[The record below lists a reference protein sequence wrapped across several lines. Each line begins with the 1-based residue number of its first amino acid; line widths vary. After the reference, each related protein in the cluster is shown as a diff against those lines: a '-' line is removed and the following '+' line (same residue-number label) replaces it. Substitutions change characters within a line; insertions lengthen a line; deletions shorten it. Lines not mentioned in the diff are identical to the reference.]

1 MQSTSDGD
9 TTSPDHS
16 LKNMSVEGS
25 APYKRGM
32 YKMDE
37 SWSNDKTKCY
47 FEGVRMRVVLPLI
60 KACLLIILGFALSH
74 MVHYAIA
81 ILICLAVVVSYQE
94 VVARIYGL
102 TTVPVMDYTCFIGGD
117 KSIVNFMNCTWYAT
131 TCDPEL
137 VKDKLLKAAR
147 LYPKMRYKIVEVAG
161 DFYYEEMS
169 EDELISKGLI
179 YNKEGQLKN
188 QRDID

>member
-1 MQSTSDGD
+1 MQTTNASTSASD
-9 TTSPDHS
+9 TSTSPDHS
-16 LKNMSVEGS
+16 LKNINLDAS

-47 FEGVRMRVVLPLI
+47 YEGARMRVVLPLI
-60 KACLLIILGFALSH
+60 KACALALFGFALSY
-74 MVHYAIA
+74 MVHYMIA
-81 ILICLAVVVSYQE
+81 IGICLAVVVGYQE
-94 VVARIYGL
+94 VVAMALGL
-102 TTVPVMDYTCFIGGD
+102 QTVPVMDYTCFLGSD

-161 DFYYEEMS
+161 DFYY
-169 EDELISKGLI
+169 
-179 YNKEGQLKN
+179 
-188 QRDID
+188 